1 MKTHVITLLAAL
13 SVAAS
18 ISQAHELKRIWE
30 SAPAFKVPE
39 SVLADRARHVLYVS
53 NIDGEPW
60 AKDGR
65 GSIGKLG
72 LDGQVL
78 AAEWVT
84 GLDAPKGLALHGAR
98 LYVGDMDTLVV
109 IDVDAGK
116 IIERIAVPG
125 AQGLNDVAVD
135 AHGVV
140 YASDSPGKKVFE
152 VKNGQVRPLLQ
163 NLKGPNGVLAHEG
176 GLYLLDGE
184 GLYRV
189 GAAGELTLIC
199 DGMSGGVDG
208 VEPVGKGEFL
218 VSCWR
223 GAVHYVKADGT
234 RETLLD
240 TQAQKIYSADI
251 GYDPAT
257 RTVYVPTFFG
267 NTIVAYTLN

>member
-1 MKTHVITLLAAL
+1 MKTHVITLLAIL
-13 SVAAS
+13 GAAAP
-18 ISQAHELKRIWE
+18 ISQAHELKKIWE

-39 SVLADRARHVLYVS
+39 SVLHDRARQVLYVS
-53 NIDGEPW
+53 NIEGEPW
-60 AKDGR
+60 AKDGH

-84 GLDAPKGLALHGAR
+84 GLDAPKGMALHGAR
-98 LYVGDMDTLVV
+98 LYVGDMDALVV

-125 AQGLNDVAVD
+125 AQGLNDVTVD
-135 AHGVV
+135 EHGVV
-140 YASDSPGKKVFE
+140 YASDSPGKKVYE
-152 VKNGQVRPLLQ
+152 VKDGHARPLLQ
-163 NLKGPNGVLAHEG
+163 NLKGPNGVLAHNG
-176 GLYLLDGE
+176 VLYVLDGE

-189 GAAGELTLIC
+189 ADGGQLTLIC

-208 VEPVGKGEFL
+208 VEPVGNGDFL

-267 NTIVAYTLN
+267 NSVVAYTVK